1 VEGRD
6 LLRPD
11 ARHGRR
17 PLLGEASGDRDL
29 GPSRALPVPD
39 ALRDRPRESFGAHA
53 RNAGDGV
60 ARGVGDDLLE
70 ARLVHRLPRGGGLH
84 EAVQPGRER
93 LRRALVRSEADHR
106 LDALQADAGQG
117 DAGELRPSP
126 RPHGRATRPRVAW
139 W

>member
-1 VEGRD
+1 MPCAETPTVHRVPRSDATARAWRVEISCVWM
-6 LLRPD
+6 PD
-11 ARHGRR
+11 TG
-17 PLLGEASGDRDL
+17 
-29 GPSRALPVPD
+29 
-39 ALRDRPRESFGAHA
+39 
-53 RNAGDGV
+53 AGDGV
-60 ARGVGDDLLE
+60 AGGVGDDLLE

-126 RPHGRATRPRVAW
+126 RPH
-139 W
+139 